1 MTGFARIEKCQT
13 KAVAESRRDTLIA
26 LGFQV
31 VITQDQAFHVTS
43 DITVDA
49 AGNPQPAD
57 QRVAVE
63 APWLVIAVRGH

>member
-26 LGFQV
+26 LGFQAV
-31 VITQDQAFHVTS
+31 LTQDDAFHVTS
-43 DITVDA
+43 VITVDA

-57 QRVAVE
+57 QRVAVA